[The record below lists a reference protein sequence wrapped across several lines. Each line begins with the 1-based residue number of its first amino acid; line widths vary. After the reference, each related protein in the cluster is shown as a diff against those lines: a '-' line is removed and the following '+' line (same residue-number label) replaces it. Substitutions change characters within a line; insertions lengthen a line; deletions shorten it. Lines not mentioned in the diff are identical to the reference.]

1 MDFINKILELFNL
14 FNKHKKNVDHVV
26 KGVQKIQSGLSTKF
40 HVEPV
45 EEARGTYSG
54 SLTVNTRKDV
64 EIEKV
69 LVSFNQYIT
78 KYTGVGG
85 KNYNWK
91 EYFIGT
97 QNLDGFTLKEGE
109 SKELDFSVE
118 YECEMRDDEKEEVDK
133 KGSKIKDIIKRA
145 YFRQKGTGMGTEW
158 SFKLVVV
165 YTLAGG
171 EEIKEMK
178 ELKIAK

>member
-14 FNKHKKNVDHVV
+14 FNKHKNNVDKVV
-26 KGVQKIQSGLSTKF
+26 KGVQKVQSGLSTSF
-40 HVEPV
+40 DVEPV
-45 EEARGTYSG
+45 TECRGTYAG
-54 SLTVNTRKDV
+54 KVTVSSRKDV

-69 LVSFNQYIT
+69 LFSFNQYIT
-78 KYTGVGG
+78 KYTGAGG
-85 KNYNWK
+85 KDYKWK

-97 QNLDGFTLKEGE
+97 QTADGFSLKQGE
-109 SKELDFSVE
+109 TKVMDFAIDF
-118 YECEMRDDEKEEVDK
+118 ECEMRDDEKKDVDE
-133 KGSKIKDIIKRA
+133 KGAKVKDIIKRA

-171 EEIKEMK
+171 EEIKEIK
-178 ELKIAK
+178 ELKIK